1 LWKIGTLGLGLDPER
16 LAVGRPD
23 LHDVLVVV
31 PVHAV
36 EVGVGDV
43 PGTLVVQDQRFGR
56 GLLVEHPPSMKA
68 TPAP

>member
-1 LWKIGTLGLGLDPER
+1 VEDRHLGLGLDPER
-16 LAVGRPD
+16 LAAVRPD

-36 EVGVGDV
+36 EVGVDHV
-43 PGTLVVQDQRFGR
+43 PAAPVVQDQRLGLD
-56 GLLVEHPPSMKA
+56 LLVEQPPSMEM